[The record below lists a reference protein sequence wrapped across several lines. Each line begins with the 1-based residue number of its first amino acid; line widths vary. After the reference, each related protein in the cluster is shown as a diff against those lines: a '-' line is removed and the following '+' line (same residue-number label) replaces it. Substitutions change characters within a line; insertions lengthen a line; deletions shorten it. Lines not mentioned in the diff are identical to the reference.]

1 MKTETALQQR
11 QTIGPD
17 AMTSSNWQAII
28 FDFDGVVVESGKIK
42 TQAFAELYR
51 SYGGAIVEQVVQFH
65 TQNGGMSRYRK
76 FRHFQQHF
84 LHQPPLTEAE
94 EKQLDI
100 RFSELVVEAVI
111 AADPVPG
118 AIELI
123 QQQSGK
129 IPLFVASGTPE
140 VELKVIVERRG
151 LSPYFTKVRGAPAL
165 KKDIIAD
172 ILTQYTLKPQSVLM
186 IGDAMADLEGAQ
198 ANNTA
203 FLGRVHP
210 NDANPFPAGIRTAP
224 DLRSLI
230 D

>member
-1 MKTETALQQR
+1 MQNS
-11 QTIGPD
+11 G
-17 AMTSSNWQAII
+17 WQAII
-28 FDFDGVVVESGKIK
+28 LDFDGVVVESGKIK
-42 TQAFAELYR
+42 TQAFADLYR
-51 SYGGAIVEQVVQFH
+51 EYGEGIVAQVVQFH

-84 LHQPPLTEAE
+84 LNRPPLTEAE

-123 QQQSGK
+123 RQQAGK
-129 IPLFVASGTPE
+129 IPLFVASGTPDA
-140 VELKVIVERRG
+140 ELKVIVERRG
-151 LSPYFTKVRGAPAL
+151 LTPYFTEVRGAPAL
-165 KKDIIAD
+165 KKTIIAD
-172 ILTQYTLKPQSVLM
+172 ILSTHALKPESVLM

-210 NDANPFPAGIRTAP
+210 SDASPFPPGIRTVP
-224 DLRSLI
+224 DLRGLVA
-230 D
+230 

>member
-1 MKTETALQQR
+1 MR
-11 QTIGPD
+11 NVD
-17 AMTSSNWQAII
+17 WQAII

-51 SYGGAIVEQVVQFH
+51 SYGENIVAKVVQFH

-76 FRHFQQHF
+76 FRHFQEHL

-94 EKQLDI
+94 ERQLDI

-111 AADPVPG
+111 AAEAVPG

-123 QQQSGK
+123 RQQSRK

-140 VELKVIVERRG
+140 IELKVIVERRG
-151 LSPYFTKVRGAPAL
+151 LAPYFTAVRGAPAL
-165 KKDIIAD
+165 KKTIIAE
-172 ILTQYTLKPQSVLM
+172 ILVAHNLQPETVLM

-203 FLGRVHP
+203 FLGRVFP
-210 NDANPFPAGIRTAP
+210 GDPNPFPAHIEVVP
-224 DLRSLI
+224 DLRGLVQ
-230 D
+230 